1 MFRKQTKSQTITN
14 NGLFGKRTRDEN
26 LHGKKGNPMCLTEDD
41 VEKKKHQGK
50 TVMPKY
56 NVIKSI
62 TLNQVGSG
70 LAKKGIYHQ
79 LYFNRF

>member
-41 VEKKKHQGK
+41 VEKKNIREKLLCPN
-50 TVMPKY
+50 MM
-56 NVIKSI
+56 
-62 TLNQVGSG
+62 
-70 LAKKGIYHQ
+70 
-79 LYFNRF
+79 